1 EPTNDLD
8 IDTLTILEEYL
19 EEFNGSVITV
29 SHDRYFLDK
38 IANQIFAFQGHGE
51 ILKIT
56 GNYSDYKEY
65 SEVYLIDEKKDEII
79 NKNREVKKE
88 QVKKEKILKFSY
100 KEMKEYEEIDEKIE
114 EKENELDEVKKSIS
128 NGGSDFILLQELL
141 EKQNK
146 IEEELDYLMERW
158 TYLNELCEQIK
169 KNKENNL

>member
-1 EPTNDLD
+1 M
-8 IDTLTILEEYL
+8 
-19 EEFNGSVITV
+19 
-29 SHDRYFLDK
+29 K
-38 IANQIFAFQGHGE
+38 
-51 ILKIT
+51 
-56 GNYSDYKEY
+56 
-65 SEVYLIDEKKDEII
+65 KKDEII